1 MDSEQPKMVEKKF
14 REKTFSSWGSSSSLN
29 LYMKEIGKVPLL
41 TPEEEIE
48 LAKRVKKGDSRAR
61 EQMLKANLRLVV
73 KIAKEYEGLGLP
85 LLDLI
90 SEGNIGLIQAV
101 KKFDPSKG
109 NKFST
114 YGSWWIKEGI
124 RRAVANQAKTIRLPV
139 HVTEKIFK
147 MQKVIEQYVRD
158 NGIEPDNET
167 LSKLLQLPINK
178 LIILKEASEE
188 ILSLDASI
196 TMNSGETFADF
207 VIDKK
212 VGDPYS
218 HLEKKTIHQMLKDLL
233 QFLEQR
239 EREILD
245 YRFGLTDDVEHSL
258 DEVGKK
264 FGVTR
269 ERVRQIQNRALKKLR
284 ENIEKNNL

>member
-1 MDSEQPKMVEKKF
+1 MDSEQPKIVEKKF